1 MQVQPYKRTP
11 YFLSLLS
18 VIVLWVTER
27 VQLYVCSFVSEW
39 LSFSVQLFCSIFNP
53 HQCLP
58 ALSSYP
64 QQQVNG
70 FWRAIDKAVC
80 ESSSHAAWQ
89 HWAPGIVKLSRKPLS
104 AEGPCFHSLCPFFF
118 SSACV
123 GAVLVAY
130 STQQYH
136 TSCSLP
142 MVQWFNLRLM
152 YVVV

>member
-1 MQVQPYKRTP
+1 MKIHLSTECICLSEHVNVSSTIKTC
-11 YFLSLLS
+11 SLLS
-18 VIVLWVTER
+18 LPLVCNCSLSHRESAAVC
-27 VQLYVCSFVSEW
+27 VCSFVSEW

-70 FWRAIDKAVC
+70 FWRAIDRAVC

-104 AEGPCFHSLCPFFF
+104 AEGPCFHSLCSIFL
-118 SSACV
+118 SLCV

-130 STQQYH
+130 
-136 TSCSLP
+136 
-142 MVQWFNLRLM
+142 FA
-152 YVVV
+152 